1 MNVEKNQS
9 NLHSPLTL
17 DAEQWSRNRQIQ
29 KKMIK
34 HEVSMKQKQLFL
46 KLFFIVLSCTFCIS
60 SCSSDDIATD
70 PDIISDEEF
79 LFEALER
86 GNKRE
91 AQKVILKRK
100 INVNEHTPI
109 IFKYI
114 YSVDMLEFLIN
125 EFKLDIHF
133 TESDSVTSLHLA
145 QNTSIAKYLLDNGL
159 DIEAKDKRKKTP
171 LFYAV
176 YSYRHDVAEFLFG
189 QGANPYA
196 KETSFNRTPLSVL
209 KHQLSQLEIE
219 YELGYSTLEY
229 QNKIKRLI
237 KLFESSEYNPEPK
250 KSFFSKFFDYF
261 K

>member
-1 MNVEKNQS
+1 
-9 NLHSPLTL
+9 
-17 DAEQWSRNRQIQ
+17 
-29 KKMIK
+29 MIK
-34 HEVSMKQKQLFL
+34 YEVSMKQKQLFL
-46 KLFFIVLSCTFCIS
+46 KLFFIVLSCAFCIS

-91 AQKVILKRK
+91 AQKVILEKK
-100 INVNEHTPI
+100 INVNEHVPD
-109 IFKYI
+109 IFNYI
-114 YSVDMLEFLIN
+114 YSVDILEFLIN
-125 EFKLDIHF
+125 EFKLDIHAKSSYL
-133 TESDSVTSLHLA
+133 TTSLHLA
-145 QNTSIAKYLLDNGL
+145 ENPSVAKYLLDNGL
-159 DIEAKDKRKKTP
+159 DVDVRNKRKKTP
-171 LFYAV
+171 LFYAI
-176 YSYRHDVAEFLFG
+176 SYERYDVVEFLFEK
-189 QGANPYA
+189 GANPYA
-196 KETSFNRTPLSVL
+196 EEKFFNSTPLSEL